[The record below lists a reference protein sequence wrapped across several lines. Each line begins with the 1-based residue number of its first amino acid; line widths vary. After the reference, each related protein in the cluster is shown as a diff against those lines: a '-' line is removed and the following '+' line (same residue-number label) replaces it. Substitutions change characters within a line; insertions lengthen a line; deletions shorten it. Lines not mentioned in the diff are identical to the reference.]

1 MHRIDGEMEEVRMKE
16 RTWSSSSVTVQG
28 RFLASS
34 VVEDLVTFLGAPS
47 PSLGLPAAA
56 AAASS

>member
-1 MHRIDGEMEEVRMKE
+1 MDR
-16 RTWSSSSVTVQG
+16 RTWSSSSVTVQD

-34 VVEDLVTFLGAPS
+34 VVEDLATFLGGPS